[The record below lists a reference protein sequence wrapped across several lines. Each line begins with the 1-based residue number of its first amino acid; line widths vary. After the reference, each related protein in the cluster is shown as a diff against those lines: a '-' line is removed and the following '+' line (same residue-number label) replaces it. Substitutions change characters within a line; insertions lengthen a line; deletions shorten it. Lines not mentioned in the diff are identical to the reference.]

1 MKKEIILKFLN
12 KCKEHKF
19 FYKESS
25 IQFINYGSDNKRKAI
40 EIEIE
45 DDYINLVFGIQDNLF
60 FDLMKD
66 IKLKDFI
73 NINKLKVIKES
84 YLNNVLEELYQTNCI
99 EKFKDYLLIFISNS
113 PKEDIDFNKL
123 TNKKKCEFLILT
135 SGNYFFPYIL
145 KKKHKD
151 NYFINLLE
159 NTDTSE
165 LPDHE
170 KESYLKCNLNLAKKV
185 IKENLDKK
193 NIVNYLEN
201 NKLNKLIHLIDRDI
215 GYYKYVEKE
224 ENRKSMFESIM
235 KNHIKD
241 IYSSLS
247 DLKKTNLINI
257 QFIEIL
263 EDIIVRQIKDNKT
276 DYIEKLSGC
285 IQSFAVQ
292 NIYNKKEE
300 LNAYDY
306 LISLTQ
312 KIDFNTLKDIDMV
325 KEYVSIQINLREF

>member
-1 MKKEIILKFLN
+1 MKKEIILNFLN
-12 KCKEHKF
+12 KCKERKF

-25 IQFINYGSDNKRKAI
+25 IQFINYGNDNKRKSI
-40 EIEIE
+40 EIEVE
-45 DDYINLVFGIQDNLF
+45 DDYIHLAFGIEDDLF

-73 NINKLKVIKES
+73 NINKLKLIKES
-84 YLNNVLEELYQTNCI
+84 YLNNVLEEIYQTNCM
-99 EKFKDYLLIFISNS
+99 EKFKDYLKIFISNYNQG
-113 PKEDIDFNKL
+113 DIDFNKL
-123 TNKKKCEFLILT
+123 TNKKKCILLVFLSSNYHLT
-135 SGNYFFPYIL
+135 YIL
-145 KKKHKD
+145 KKRQRD
-151 NYFINLLE
+151 DYFMSLLE
-159 NTDTSE
+159 NTDTNEIS
-165 LPDHE
+165 DHGE
-170 KESYLKCNLNLAKKV
+170 ESFLNCNLNLAKKI
-185 IKENLDKK
+185 IKENLGKK
-193 NIVNYLEN
+193 EIIDYLEN
-201 NKLNKLIHLIDRDI
+201 NEINKLIHLIDRDI

-241 IYSSLS
+241 IYSSLA